1 MSPEIKCGDFILK
14 LELEMPD
21 DDSLKLKALQ
31 ELRETPEN
39 IEKGLK
45 ELKILLQGHLKI
57 KQHKDYIKNL

>member
-1 MSPEIKCGDFILK
+1 MSPEIKCGEFILR

-45 ELKILLQGHLKI
+45 ELKILLQGH
-57 KQHKDYIKNL
+57 